1 MSTHEKLEDLLDEI
15 DRGMEKLNATTI
27 EKKAADGRIYAHD
40 ATEQLDAR
48 KKIMDDCLR
57 DSNVHA
63 ELMSLIDDEYELESL
78 IQQEEEL
85 KQEFDAVVKSCT
97 VLEKKIEKDNWKNKF
112 SDTEREYEEM
122 ENEKKL
128 LEKELEELNKTV
140 EATNELDIE
149 ALGLGI
155 YRGLGVQTMMKKDG
169 TITGVQLT
177 SDDQSRVYTYPMKGY
192 SAQYLTKY
200 VWKSISPPE

>member
-57 DSNVHA
+57 
-63 ELMSLIDDEYELESL
+63 DDEYELESL

>member
-57 DSNVHA
+57 
-63 ELMSLIDDEYELESL
+63 DDEYELESL

-169 TITGVQLT
+169 TITGVQL
-177 SDDQSRVYTYPMKGY
+177 SKFILIYARGVI
-192 SAQYLTKY
+192 AL
-200 VWKSISPPE
+200 SPGPFSF